1 MNKAL
6 SLLQTDSIGS
16 TQLNETTIM
25 KESAKTENQ
34 IELLNECKRELKLEK
49 ILMLLEKNCSVN
61 QLDETDGYACI
72 RHAWIRMW
80 IQKQLNYWL
89 NLRADPFLLDHSS
102 RTALHCICINKS
114 INSHYQILEELK
126 NGAKR
131 TLTSKIKMGW
141 FDLNMHSISFETI
154 EHW

>member
-34 IELLNECKRELKLEK
+34 IELLNECKGELNLEK

-61 QLDETDGYACI
+61 QLDETDGYALHQAC
-72 RHAWIRMW
+72 
-80 IQKQLNYWL
+80 LNK
-89 NLRADPFLLDHSS
+89 NV
-102 RTALHCICINKS
+102 
-114 INSHYQILEELK
+114 NS
-126 NGAKR
+126 
-131 TLTSKIKMGW
+131 
-141 FDLNMHSISFETI
+141 ETI
-154 EHW
+154 KLLIEFKSWSIFVGSLIKDCITLHLHQ